1 MMSIGQSRAQMVHL
15 MQRSS
20 SRRNMPRKRCA
31 GSQRSSGYC
40 TVTFSRNRCLK
51 VSPNPAKRSRGMIL
65 PRNRFMALIEISVS
79 EQELDQTHQRWP
91 EELHQTCQGQIGES
105 DGEQPLPS
113 QLHEL
118 IEPVAREGATE
129 PDVDEEEDED
139 LEGEPN
145 HARDHVEER
154 EVLREG
160 WQPASQEHGRGHR
173 RDDDHVGVLAK
184 KKQGE

>member
-51 VSPNPAKRSRGMIL
+51 VSPSPAKRSRSMIL
-65 PRNRFMALIEISVS
+65 PKNLFMALIGVSVS
-79 EQELDQTHQRWP
+79 DQELDQSGHR
-91 EELHQTCQGQIGES
+91 QIGES
-105 DGEQPLPS
+105 HGEQPLPP

-118 IEPVAREGATE
+118 VEPVPRKGAAE
-129 PDVDEEEDED
+129 PDVGEEENED
-139 LEGEPN
+139 L
-145 HARDHVEER
+145 
-154 EVLREG
+154 
-160 WQPASQEHGRGHR
+160 
-173 RDDDHVGVLAK
+173 
-184 KKQGE
+184 